1 MASESHYKC
10 NMRDIY
16 FNLFEMH
23 PMAEA
28 VFGQAPYEHLDVGTA
43 KELLQSTLDVV
54 MDKYSTSYVD
64 GDRIAMQLD
73 AEGNV
78 TLPASLTDAM
88 KTFLEGGLHLM
99 DVPEEIGGI
108 GAPRSLYWASF
119 EMQSGANAPLGFY
132 LFGSNSIEMINE
144 FGDEDQ
150 RKRFVEPMLEDSW
163 MTTMVLTEENA
174 GSDVGAGR
182 ATAKDMGD
190 GTWEI
195 SGVKRFITNG
205 DFDAVPNIIHFT
217 LARPEGAE
225 PGTKGLSMFIVP
237 KFWVNE
243 DGSLGERNGVKV
255 SNLEEKMG
263 LKGSSTCELTFGED
277 KPARGLLFGGVH
289 EGIKQMFRIIE
300 RARMAV
306 GTKSMSHMSTA
317 YLHARDYCR
326 ERVQGP
332 DLKNAMDKTAEKV
345 TIIHH
350 PDVRRMLMLQKSLAE
365 GLRALTYHISHLQDL
380 KEIAKKAGNPEEAML
395 HKKIDILLPMLKGYA
410 SERVYE
416 VLGQS
421 LQCFGGSGYLKD
433 YPIEQYI
440 RDQKIDSL
448 YEGTTHIQA
457 LDLIFRKVA
466 RDGGETLTSMTKEIY
481 KTWKERRGG
490 DALDVEYAALKQ
502 ALDDN
507 QAIMMTMMQKMG
519 DSIYFAG
526 LNGNRILNA
535 LTEMFIGW
543 FLVQQ
548 AEVALEKKDAAT
560 EDDKAFYEGKVAN
573 AHFWCTQVLP
583 NVTLAKDLVEKSDL
597 SLMEMSESA
606 F

>member
-10 NMRDIY
+10 NLRDIY
-16 FNLFEMH
+16 FNLFEMN
-23 PMAEA
+23 PMKDEIC
-28 VFGQAPYEHLDVGTA
+28 GKAPYEHMDVETA

-54 MDKYSTSYVD
+54 MDKYSTSYAD
-64 GDRIAMQLD
+64 GDRIPLKLD
-73 AEGNV
+73 SEGNV
-78 TLPASLTDAM
+78 TLPASMTDAM
-88 KTFLEGGLHLM
+88 KTFMEAGLHLM
-99 DVPEEIGGI
+99 DVPEEVGGI

-119 EMQSGANAPLGFY
+119 EMQAGANAPLGFY
-132 LFGSNSIEMINE
+132 LFGSNSIEMINNY
-144 FGDEDQ
+144 GSEDQ
-150 RKRFVEPMLEDSW
+150 KKRYCKSMLEQNW

-190 GTWEI
+190 GTWQIE
-195 SGVKRFITNG
+195 GVKRFITNG
-205 DFDAVPNIIHFT
+205 DFDAVPNILHFT

-225 PGTKGLSMFIVP
+225 AGTKGLSMFMVP
-237 KFWVNE
+237 KYWVNE
-243 DGSLGERNGVKV
+243 DGSMGERNGVRV

-263 LKGSSTCELTFGED
+263 IKGSSTCELTYGED
-277 KPARGLLFGGVH
+277 KPARGLLFGEVH

-306 GTKSMSHMSTA
+306 GTKSMSHLSTA
-317 YLHARDYCR
+317 YLHALEYCK

-332 DLKNAMDKTAEKV
+332 DLKEAMDKTAEKV
-345 TIIHH
+345 TIVHH
-350 PDVRRMLMLQKSLAE
+350 PDVRRMLMVQKSLAE
-365 GLRALTYHISHLQDL
+365 GLRGLTYHCAHLQD
-380 KEIAKKAGNPEEAML
+380 KMEVAKKANDPEGVLL
-395 HKKIDILLPMLKGYA
+395 HKKLDILLPMLKGYA

-481 KTWKERRGG
+481 ETSKAKKAGS
-490 DALDVEYAALKQ
+490 ALEVEYAALKT

-507 QAIMMTMMQKMG
+507 QTIRMTMMQKRG
-519 DSIYFAG
+519 ESIYFAG

-535 LTEMFIGW
+535 LTEMFLGW
-543 FLVQQ
+543 LLVQQ
-548 AEVALEKKDAAT
+548 AEVALDKMESAT
-560 EDDKAFYEGKVAN
+560 ADDKAFYEGKLAN
-573 AHFWCTQVLP
+573 ARFWCTQVIP
-583 NVTLAKDLVEKSDL
+583 NISLAKDLVAKSDL
-597 SLMEMSESA
+597 SLMEMREEA